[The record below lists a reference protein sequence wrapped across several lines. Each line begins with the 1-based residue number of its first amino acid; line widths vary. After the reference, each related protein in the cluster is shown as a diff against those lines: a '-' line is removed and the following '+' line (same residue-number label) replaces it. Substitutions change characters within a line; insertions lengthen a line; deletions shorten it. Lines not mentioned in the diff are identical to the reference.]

1 MNVEENKEK
10 PTESTAV
17 EVHPNARILSLDQFR
32 GYAVAGMV
40 LVNFLGNY
48 NCTPRV
54 LRHTNDYC
62 SYADTIMPNFLFAVG
77 FSIAIVWA
85 KALTTEAK
93 KRNVQVKSL
102 DAQARQMVAKP
113 LQFKLARRSLALMI
127 FALILYFP
135 WGQSDLSLRIGTLDF
150 WFTIAKRD
158 WFQTLTH
165 IAWTTLWILPTLSWN
180 WRNKL
185 LWIAC
190 GTFLHA
196 ALSEGCYFHWVHENP
211 SGIDGGP
218 LGFLTWALPAFAGLW
233 AGERFLNHRNQV
245 NSNDPKNLSE
255 TLWYARW
262 LFIACSWMLSGWLL
276 SCLSRSYDVQTPQ
289 HDPKVART
297 SNAPERL
304 ADSPVVRG
312 VQSFASAKHRGWI
325 EPPFVPPPRWQ
336 ERSWNYWM
344 MSQKAGTLT
353 YLVFAAG
360 FSLALFVLWDWLVV
374 RYSIEIPLL
383 RSFGK
388 NALFCYAVHGFLIE
402 LVGIWVAR
410 DASPWLVTFTL
421 FCLFAILFA
430 LARTLEQRRIFIR
443 L

>member
-1 MNVEENKEK
+1 MNVEESK
-10 PTESTAV
+10 PAPSESAKADV
-17 EVHPNARILSLDQFR
+17 NPNARILSLDQFR

-48 NCTPRV
+48 TCTPRV

-85 KALTTEAK
+85 KTLTTEAK
-93 KRNVQVKSL
+93 KRNVKVESL
-102 DAQARQMVAKP
+102 DAQARKVIAKP
-113 LQFKLARRSLALMI
+113 LQFKLARRSLALML

-135 WGQSDLSLRIGTLDF
+135 WGQSELSQRIGTLEF
-150 WFTIAKRD
+150 WLTIAKRD

-165 IAWTTLWILPTLSWN
+165 IAWTTLWILPTLSWS
-180 WRNKL
+180 WRNRL

-190 GTFLHA
+190 GTLLHV
-196 ALSEGCYFHWVHENP
+196 ALSELCYFHWIHENP

-218 LGFLTWALPAFAGLW
+218 LGFLTWSLPACAGLW
-233 AGERFLNHRNQV
+233 AGDRFLNHRKQV
-245 NSNDPKNLSE
+245 DRTPSKILSE
-255 TLWYARW
+255 KQWYTRW
-262 LFIACSWMLSGWLL
+262 LSIACSWMLSGWLL
-276 SCLSRSYDVQTPQ
+276 SCLSRSYDVETPPQ
-289 HDPKVART
+289 DPKT
-297 SNAPERL
+297 SQNSKAPERL
-304 ADSPVVRG
+304 ADSPVVQG
-312 VQSFASAKHRGWI
+312 VKNVVLTKHRGWI

-344 MSQKAGTLT
+344 MSQKAGTLS
-353 YLVFAAG
+353 YLIFAAG
-360 FSLALFVLWDWLVV
+360 FSLALFVVWDWLVV
-374 RYSIEIPLL
+374 RFSIEIPLL

-388 NALFCYAVHGFLIE
+388 NALVCYAVHGFLIDAAG
-402 LVGIWVAR
+402 LWVAR
-410 DASPWLVTFTL
+410 DASPWLVTLTL
-421 FCLFAILFA
+421 FSLFAILFA